1 LPALK
6 AKVWQTIPAGFPP
19 AKHMLFLPTHL
30 FYLCIMDVLTPEQRR
45 KNMRAIKSRNTK
57 IEELLAKGLWK
68 KGFRYRRNNKTVFGK
83 PDFTFKSL
91 KIAIFCDSE
100 YFHGKDWE
108 TQKHRIKTNTEF
120 WHKKIESNIRR
131 DKEVNEKL
139 TINGW
144 KVIRFWGEEIKKN
157 LDICIDK
164 IEEEIKVRK
173 KEIENDK
180 IFRNKGVNRNRTV
193 KGC

>member
-1 LPALK
+1 
-6 AKVWQTIPAGFPP
+6 
-19 AKHMLFLPTHL
+19 
-30 FYLCIMDVLTPEQRR
+30 MDVLRPEQRR
-45 KNMRAIKSRNTK
+45 NNMRAIKSCNTK
-57 IEELLAKGLWK
+57 IEKLLAKGLWK

-108 TQKHRIKTNTEF
+108 TQKHKIKTNTEF

-131 DKEVNEKL
+131 DSKVNEKL
-139 TINGW
+139 INDGW
-144 KVIRFWGEEIKKN
+144 KVIRFWGKEIKKN

-164 IEEEIKVRK
+164 IEEEIKTRK
-173 KEIENDK
+173 EELENGK
-180 IFRNKGVNRNRTV
+180 VFRNTGSD
-193 KGC
+193 